1 MTRTESSDPRAVRS
15 RRVIINAAVELLA
28 EHGFAGTTIEAIAAR
43 SGAAKTTV
51 YRHWPDKRA
60 VLLAA
65 VEAMVP
71 SAAAPDSGTLRG
83 DLVGFGLDLAQIIS
97 TPPTSAL
104 VPALIDAAERDPEIA
119 ELLADFT
126 AQRRRPV
133 HTAVERAVERGEVEA
148 GRDAGL
154 IEGLLLGPIF
164 YRRLLSRQPVTE
176 AFVES
181 VVDTFLRALDR

>member
-71 SAAAPDSGTLRG
+71 SATAPDSGTLRG
-83 DLVGFGLDLAQIIS
+83 DLVGFGHDLARIIS

-119 ELLADFT
+119 RLLAEFT

-133 HTAVERAVERGEVEA
+133 HAAVERAVARGEVED

-154 IEGLLLGPIF
+154 IDGLLLGPIF

-181 VVDTFLRALDR
+181 VVDTFLRALYR

>member
-1 MTRTESSDPRAVRS
+1 MTKTESNDPRAVRS

-43 SGAAKTTV
+43 SGAAKTTI

-65 VEAMVP
+65 VEATVP
-71 SAAAPDSGTLRG
+71 SASAPDSGSLRG
-83 DLVGFGLDLAQIIS
+83 DLVGFGNDLSRIIS

-119 ELLADFT
+119 RLLADFT

-133 HTAVERAVERGEVEA
+133 HTALERAVERGEVEA

-154 IEGLLLGPIF
+154 IDGLLLGPIF
-164 YRRLLSRQPVTE
+164 YRRLLSRQPVTG

-181 VVDTFLRALDR
+181 VVDTFLRALYR

>member
-1 MTRTESSDPRAVRS
+1 MTKTESSDPRAVRS

-28 EHGFAGTTIEAIAAR
+28 EHGFAGTTVEAIAAR
-43 SGAAKTTV
+43 SGAAKTTI

-65 VEAMVP
+65 IEAIVP
-71 SAAAPDSGTLRG
+71 SATAPDSGSLRG
-83 DLVGFGLDLAQIIS
+83 DLIGFAHDLTRIIG

-119 ELLADFT
+119 RLLADFT

-133 HTAVERAVERGEVEA
+133 HIAVERAVERGEVGT
-148 GRDAGL
+148 GRDAEL
-154 IEGLLLGPIF
+154 IDGLLLGPIF
-164 YRRLLSRQPVTE
+164 YRRLLSRQPITPE
-176 AFVES
+176 FVER
-181 VVDTFLRALDR
+181 VVDTFLSAL